1 MWNNIEL
8 VKPSTRGFIYLIVNK
23 TNNKLYIGKKK
34 TVSETRISVAGTT
47 RKKRVVKPSNWR
59 LYYGSCKELTTDINK
74 LGKDKFDRYILG
86 AYDELHTVNYGEAEL
101 QFLLQVLDEGGNF
114 EYYNKNIKITSMRSP
129 VDREYVRRVKEIIKG
144 L

>member
-1 MWNNIEL
+1 MWYNIDL
-8 VKPSTRGFIYLIVNK
+8 VKPTTRGFIYLIVNK
-23 TNNKLYIGKKK
+23 TNKKLYIGKKK
-34 TVSETRISVAGTT
+34 TISETKISVAGTT
-47 RKKRVVKPSNWR
+47 RKKKVVKPSNWR
-59 LYYGSCKELTTDINK
+59 LYYGSCKELTADIEK
-74 LGKDKFDRYILG
+74 IGKDKFDRYILG

-114 EYYNKNIKITSMRSP
+114 EFYNKNIKITSMRPP

>member
-1 MWNNIEL
+1 MWNNIDL
-8 VKPSTRGFIYLIVNK
+8 VKPTTRGFIYLIVNK
-23 TNNKLYIGKKK
+23 TNKKLYIGKKK
-34 TVSETRISVAGTT
+34 TISETKISVAGTT
-47 RKKRVVKPSNWR
+47 RKKKVVKPSNWR
-59 LYYGSCKELTTDINK
+59 LYYGSCKELTADIEK
-74 LGKDKFDRYILG
+74 IGKDKFDRYILG

-114 EYYNKNIKITSMRSP
+114 EFYNKNIKITSMRPP